1 MPIFATGATRAD
13 SKLSTAAVTGVAAA
27 DAAGRARTT
36 LTATAEGMVMTMETS
51 KVRGSAA
58 CLVGF
63 VLVLGS
69 AAAAPA
75 QEPSATKAITLPAPR
90 ATSEVSVEQALKA
103 RRSLRSFA
111 ATPVTLA
118 EVSQL
123 LWAAQGVTD
132 ERGRRTA
139 PSAGALYPL
148 ELYLM
153 AGNVTGL
160 PTGVYRYRPPEHDLL
175 LVAAGD
181 RRAEAARACRQGW
194 LGDAPALVVFTA
206 VHARTAKKYGDRS
219 VRYVPI
225 EVGAAAENLAL
236 QAVALGLGTTVVGA
250 FDDAKLAATL
260 GSTADEQPLALLP
273 VGRK

>member
-1 MPIFATGATRAD
+1 MMMRFSHT
-13 SKLSTAAVTGVAAA
+13 SAAIALPAMLALGTGVETWAQ
-27 DAAGRARTT
+27 GVTT
-36 LTATAEGMVMTMETS
+36 L
-51 KVRGSAA
+51 
-58 CLVGF
+58 
-63 VLVLGS
+63 
-69 AAAAPA
+69 API
-75 QEPSATKAITLPAPR
+75 KLPAPR
-90 ATSEVSVEQALKA
+90 AMSEVSVEHALKA

-111 ATPVTLA
+111 ATPLTLA

-148 ELYLM
+148 ELYLV
-153 AGNVTGL
+153 AGNVNAL
-160 PTGVYRYRPPEHDLL
+160 PSGVYRYRPPEHDLL

-181 RRAEAARACRQGW
+181 RRAEVASACRQGW
-194 LGDAPALVVFTA
+194 VGDAPALVVFTA
-206 VHARTAKKYGDRS
+206 IHARTAKKYGDRS

-250 FDDAKLAATL
+250 YDDATLAATL

>member
-1 MPIFATGATRAD
+1 MRNGCA
-13 SKLSTAAVTGVAAA
+13 L
-27 DAAGRARTT
+27 
-36 LTATAEGMVMTMETS
+36 
-51 KVRGSAA
+51 VRGVGAGFAA
-58 CLVGF
+58 LALAV
-63 VLVLGS
+63 
-69 AAAAPA
+69 AAPA
-75 QEPSATKAITLPAPR
+75 RGQGTVTAAIKLPPPR
-90 ATSEVSVEQALKA
+90 TSGEISVEQALKA

-111 ATPVTLA
+111 STPLTLA

-148 ELYLM
+148 ELYLV

-160 PTGVYRYRPPEHDLL
+160 PSGVYRYRPPEHDLL

-181 RRAEAARACRQGW
+181 RRAEVVSACRQSWVGE
-194 LGDAPALVVFTA
+194 APASVVFTA
-206 VHARTAKKYGDRS
+206 VHERTAKKYGDRS

-260 GSTADEQPLALLP
+260 GSIADEQPLALVP

>member
-1 MPIFATGATRAD
+1 VEDTTVITVSHSTPLRTILLVALALAACAGASARAQGAT
-13 SKLSTAAVTGVAAA
+13 
-27 DAAGRARTT
+27 T
-36 LTATAEGMVMTMETS
+36 L
-51 KVRGSAA
+51 
-58 CLVGF
+58 
-63 VLVLGS
+63 
-69 AAAAPA
+69 API
-75 QEPSATKAITLPAPR
+75 KLPAPR

-111 ATPVTLA
+111 ATPLTLA

-148 ELYLM
+148 ELYLV

-160 PTGVYRYRPPEHDLL
+160 LSGVYRYRPAGHELV

-181 RRAEAARACRQGW
+181 RRAEVAAACRQGW
-194 LGDAPALVVFTA
+194 VAEAPASVAFTA
-206 VHARTAKKYGDRS
+206 VNTRTAKKYADRS

-250 FDDAKLAATL
+250 YDDAKLAATL
-260 GSTADEQPLALLP
+260 GSAADEQPLAVLP